1 MQRKRKNLYWVILS
15 LLVVLGD
22 QVAKYYV
29 MHHLVL
35 GEPRSVLP
43 VLNMMLAY
51 NKGTAFSL
59 LSQGAHWQYYF
70 LTGVAIAVSAMVLVW
85 LIQLPYHQRWAACA
99 LSLILGGAIGN
110 VWDRFLYG
118 YVIDFIDFH
127 IQHWHFAT
135 FNIADAAITVG
146 AIMLIGEMLLSNVS
160 SA

>member
-1 MQRKRKNLYWVILS
+1 MKGKRKNLYWVILS
-15 LLVVLGD
+15 LLIVLCD
-22 QVAKYYV
+22 QVAKHYV
-29 MHHLVL
+29 IHHLVP

-43 VLNMMLAY
+43 MLNVMLAY

-70 LTGVAIAVSAMVLVW
+70 LTGIAIAVSVMVLIW
-85 LIQLPYHQRWAACA
+85 LIQLPNSQRWAACA

-127 IQHWHFAT
+127 TQHWHFAT

-146 AIMLIGEMLLSNVS
+146 AMMLIGEMLFSKK
-160 SA
+160 